1 MSGLLHID
9 NLQVPMTCVES
20 VYRHLRAMGE
30 QGVEGVALW
39 TGQTQGRIFEVQTT
53 IVPAQTASQLESGL
67 LYTVDADELYRVNQW
82 LYENK
87 QTLVAQLHSHPGEA
101 YHSEMD
107 DRYPII
113 AMLGG
118 VSIVIPDFG
127 FNAFSLDDWAV
138 YRLSPEK
145 IWVDLPRP
153 TIRSFI
159 QILT

>member
-1 MSGLLHID
+1 MA
-9 NLQVPMTCVES
+9 CVES

-30 QGVEGVALW
+30 EGMEGIALW
-39 TGQTQGRIFEVQTT
+39 AGRMQDRNFMVQTT
-53 IVPAQTASQLESGL
+53 IIPAQTASQLESGL
-67 LYTVDADELYRVNQW
+67 LYAVDGEELYLINQW

-145 IWVDLPRP
+145 IWADQPRP
-153 TIRSFI
+153 AIRSLI

>member
-9 NLQVPMTCVES
+9 TVRVPLICIKS

-30 QGVEGVALW
+30 QGMEGVALW
-39 TGQTQGRIFEVQTT
+39 AGRIQERVFEVQTT
-53 IVPAQTASQLESGL
+53 IIPAQTASQLESGL
-67 LYTVDADELYRVNQW
+67 LYAVGGAELHRINQW

-87 QTLVAQLHSHPGEA
+87 QTLIAQLHSHPGEA

-107 DRYPII
+107 DRYAII
-113 AMLGG
+113 ATLGG
-118 VSIVIPDFG
+118 LSVVIPDFG

-145 IWVDLPRP
+145 IWEDLGRP
-153 TIRSFI
+153 AIQSLIQIRS
-159 QILT
+159 